1 MGLQASQKVPQA
13 SRKTWHD
20 AKRESAFKVLP
31 TLLPQSIFKN
41 GGQVFRP
48 TTRILEVIHL
58 TYNLSEVRGNVF
70 GTRPTNA
77 APAGLQPSISQGSQ
91 PTHMRESEV
100 QEMDPDSPTL

>member
-1 MGLQASQKVPQA
+1 MVDSQQWVYKHPRNLGVPQA

-41 GGQVFRP
+41 GGKVFRP

-58 TYNLSEVRGNVF
+58 MYNLWGP
-70 GTRPTNA
+70 TR
-77 APAGLQPSISQGSQ
+77 
-91 PTHMRESEV
+91 
-100 QEMDPDSPTL
+100 